1 MQQFV
6 DQVFA
11 HRVHRR
17 KEAQPQV
24 LGCHVTKKI
33 VIEDC
38 ILRHQPADQNR
49 RSVAQEDVPLAQ
61 CDISVGTV
69 IVARMPRVTPP
80 STNSRKRECP

>member
-1 MQQFV
+1 MEEFV

-17 KEAQPQV
+17 KEAQAQV
-24 LGCHVTKKI
+24 LGYHVIKKI
-33 VIEDC
+33 VIEGS
-38 ILRHQPADQNR
+38 ILRHKPADQNR
-49 RSVAQEDVPLAQ
+49 RPVAQEDMALVQ